1 MNNDFK
7 TTFDDTQLEDMRQQM
22 AALKRKLER
31 QEVVNDQLIRQMMK
45 RNVSSLNRR
54 TWVLTTIALLM
65 IPYGYWA
72 FVMLNGFSIA
82 FWIATCILMLTS
94 AGVTFYISKDV
105 LNHRLLKNDLM
116 DVRLKMARA
125 KKFNAQWLLY
135 SIPAI
140 ILWFVWFCYEA
151 YKRGGTEEMNA
162 LLFSGGIG
170 GIIGGIIGLRVHFKT
185 QRQYQNII
193 DQIEEITRE
202 DQHTDCVQEI

>member
-31 QEVVNDQLIRQMMK
+31 QEVVNDQLIRQMMR

-54 TWVLTTIALLM
+54 TWVLTAIALLM

-72 FVMLNGFSIA
+72 FVILNGFSMA
-82 FWIATCILMLTS
+82 FWIGTCILMLIS
-94 AGVTFYISKDV
+94 AGATFYIGKDV
-105 LNHRLLKNDLM
+105 LNSQLLKNDLM
-116 DVRLKMARA
+116 DVRFKMARA

-140 ILWFVWFCYEA
+140 ILWIVWFCYEA
-151 YKRGGTEEMNA
+151 YKKGGTEEMNA
-162 LLFSGGIG
+162 LLFGGGIG
-170 GIIGGIIGLRVHFKT
+170 AVIGLVIGLRVHFKT
-185 QRQYQNII
+185 QRQYQAVI
-193 DQIEEITRE
+193 DQIEEMTKE
-202 DQHTDCVQEI
+202 

>member
-31 QEVVNDQLIRQMMK
+31 QEVVNDQLIRQMMR

-72 FVMLNGFSIA
+72 FVTLNGFSIA
-82 FWIATCILMLTS
+82 FWIGTCVLMLTS
-94 AGVTFYISKDV
+94 AGANLYIGKAV
-105 LNHRLLKNDLM
+105 LNSQLLRNDLI

-125 KKFNAQWLLY
+125 KKLNAQWLLY
-135 SIPAI
+135 GIPAI
-140 ILWFVWFCYEA
+140 VLWFACFCYEA
-151 YKRGGTEEMNA
+151 YKKGGAEEMNA

-170 GIIGGIIGLRVHFKT
+170 AVVGLVIGLRIHFKT
-185 QRQYQNII
+185 QRQYQAII
-193 DQIEEITRE
+193 DQIEDITRE
-202 DQHTDCVQEI
+202 